1 MGARTRDFTVPD
13 GGGGSSRQVQG
24 YAKVRRTV
32 AKIVVVVVIST
43 GTGKPAL
50 CLAGG

>member
-1 MGARTRDFTVPD
+1 MGARTRDFTVAD

-32 AKIVVVVVIST
+32 AKIVVIISI